1 LHDQVASR
9 MGHHWRLD
17 NACYYPP

>member
-17 NACYYPP
+17 NARYYPP